1 MDCWSDEKSIAVH
14 LMALVRWEEKA
25 SSQILTRIEGL
36 RKSLYETEKLVEET
50 NEALLKMNGE
60 FSNFATVWMSFLEF
74 IVQQNKKK
82 YSDYTQKLEAW
93 NENRMTLNHTSN
105 PILICKEY

>member
-82 YSDYTQKLEAW
+82 ILGFYSET
-93 NENRMTLNHTSN
+93 
-105 PILICKEY
+105 